1 MDYMRRLMNAIGFAC
16 VCAFVCVRKRERQR
30 ERERER
36 ENKQDC
42 SHYTYNKATTN
53 HRLVFL

>member
-1 MDYMRRLMNAIGFAC
+1 MNAIGFAC

-36 ENKQDC
+36 ERTSKIAAITHIIKPPQIID
-42 SHYTYNKATTN
+42 
-53 HRLVFL
+53 